1 MGVLPSLSVWQAQ
14 GSSLIFQGRTLRF
27 LKKQAVM
34 KKCLS
39 NKRNIYIDID
49 GVISGKKNINDY
61 EIILAEY
68 AFEFLK
74 FYSDNFNCFWLST
87 HSNKGKI
94 SDVVKYLI
102 PYTDV
107 KVIELV
113 KLIKP
118 LKWQVF
124 KVKAIDLAS
133 DFIWV
138 DDELSWCEKKILV
151 DNNVLD
157 RWLYTNTNDNPDDLL
172 KALNT
177 IKKFTTK

>member
-1 MGVLPSLSVWQAQ
+1 MRKL
-14 GSSLIFQGRTLRF
+14 
-27 LKKQAVM
+27 
-34 KKCLS
+34 LS

-49 GVISGKKNINDY
+49 GVILGKKNINDY
-61 EIILAEY
+61 EIILAKY

-74 FYSDNFNCFWLST
+74 YCSDNFNCFWLST

-102 PYTDV
+102 PYADD

-124 KVKAIDLAS
+124 KTEAIDLAS
-133 DFIWV
+133 DFIWI

-151 DNNVLD
+151 DNTALN
-157 RWLYTNTNDNPDDLL
+157 RWLYTNTNANPDDLL